1 MIINIIFIR
10 GEEMPFIE
18 FKSNRKIS
26 DEQQVI
32 LREAIGRIL
41 EIIPGETREFTVYT
55 FMDELRINFGLE
67 NPDQPCVYVSV
78 EVFDK
83 IMETVDKNI
92 LQTFLRGAKE
102 IVYNVLQ
109 MPPENTFVY
118 FTTLPMMAWDEK
130 NIVG

>member
-1 MIINIIFIR
+1 
-10 GEEMPFIE
+10 MPFIE
-18 FKSNRKIS
+18 FKSNRKITE
-26 DEQQVI
+26 EQQTI
-32 LREAIGRIL
+32 LRESIGRIL

-55 FMDELRINFGLE
+55 FMDELRINFGLQ

-83 IMETVDKNI
+83 IMETVDKKI
-92 LQTFLRGAKE
+92 LQTFLRGATE

-109 MPPENTFVY
+109 IPAENTFVY